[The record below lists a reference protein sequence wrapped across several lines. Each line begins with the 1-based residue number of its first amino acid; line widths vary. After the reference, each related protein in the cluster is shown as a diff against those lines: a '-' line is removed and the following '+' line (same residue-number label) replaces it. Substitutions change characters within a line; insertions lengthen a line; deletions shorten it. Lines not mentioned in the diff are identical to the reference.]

1 MSTIDPTIETSF
13 NENTLIDELVTKMGD
28 LETKFRDKFRKDPL
42 PHSLIEIIQ
51 NESQEQ
57 PVDPLKLCAI
67 FSDFAEAYLEEAFDC
82 NQVADQN
89 SKLNKELY
97 KANDLIR
104 RLTDENEYHL
114 SKLKFMAKQL
124 EIYKN
129 TWRGKVSTYYFARIK
144 SQ

>member
-1 MSTIDPTIETSF
+1 M
-13 NENTLIDELVTKMGD
+13 
-28 LETKFRDKFRKDPL
+28 
-42 PHSLIEIIQ
+42 
-51 NESQEQ
+51 
-57 PVDPLKLCAI
+57 
-67 FSDFAEAYLEEAFDC
+67 
-82 NQVADQN
+82 DQN

-129 TWRGKVSTYYFARIK
+129 TWKGKLI
-144 SQ
+144 